1 MPELLMIALYIT
13 GGLVLLFFGADW
25 LVQGAVTLALHL
37 GLSPLIVGLTVVAL
51 GTSVPEALVSVQAAL
66 GHQGGIALGNVIG
79 SNILNIALILGLS
92 SLILPLKVDS
102 HIVKADVP
110 LLTGATFMLVV
121 LLEDF
126 HISRMEGAFLLL
138 CIVFYVTGNIM
149 TVKRTSPEEDK
160 IEGMEIPEDSG
171 KTLWRDVG
179 FLILGIVTLGFGA
192 NFLVTGAVD
201 LARILGLSEA
211 LIGLTIVSIGTGT
224 PELATAL
231 MAAFRKIPDL
241 AIGNAVGSNLFNI
254 MFVLGIAGLVAPL
267 NGKGISS
274 VDLYV
279 MLGVTILLLGLECSA
294 EFRGRIRPAVRGG
307 GKNRFIWV
315 HRLRSGCWR
324 TDRERFLEVRRC
336 IVAT

>member
-79 SNILNIALILGLS
+79 SNILNITLILGLS

-102 HIVKADVP
+102 RIVKADVP

-201 LARILGLSEA
+201 LARIFGLSEA

-231 MAAFRKIPDL
+231 MAAFRKSPDL
-241 AIGNAVGSNLFNI
+241 AIGNVVGSNLFNI

-267 NGKGISS
+267 DGNGISS
-274 VDLYV
+274 IDLYV
-279 MLGVTILLLGLECSA
+279 MLGVTFLLLPTVWT
-294 EFRGRIRPAVRGG
+294 GRILDRKEGFLFLAIYVGYLYHLWPA
-307 GKNRFIWV
+307 
-315 HRLRSGCWR
+315 
-324 TDRERFLEVRRC
+324 
-336 IVAT
+336 

>member
-13 GGLVLLFFGADW
+13 GGLVLLYFGADW
-25 LVQGAVTLALHL
+25 LVRGAVTLALHL

-51 GTSVPEALVSVQAAL
+51 GTSVPEALVSVQAAI

-201 LARILGLSEA
+201 LARIFGLSEA

-231 MAAFRKIPDL
+231 MAAFRKTPDL
-241 AIGNAVGSNLFNI
+241 AIGNVVGSNLFNI
-254 MFVLGIAGLVAPL
+254 MFVLGIAALVAPL
-267 NGKGISS
+267 DGKGISS

-279 MLGVTILLLGLECSA
+279 MLGVTILLLPTVWT
-294 EFRGRIRPAVRGG
+294 GRILDRKEGFLFLAIYIGYLYHLWPA
-307 GKNRFIWV
+307 
-315 HRLRSGCWR
+315 
-324 TDRERFLEVRRC
+324 
-336 IVAT
+336 

>member
-1 MPELLMIALYIT
+1 MPELMIAIYII
-13 GGLVLLFFGADW
+13 GGLILLYFGANW
-25 LVQGAVTLALHL
+25 LVQGAITLALHL

-51 GTSVPEALVSVQAAL
+51 GTSVPEALVSIQAAI

-92 SLILPLKVDS
+92 AFFNPLKVDS
-102 HIVKADVP
+102 HLVKADVP
-110 LLTGATFMLVV
+110 LLAGATFMLVV

-138 CIVFYVTGNIM
+138 CIVGYVAGNIM
-149 TVKRTSPEEDK
+149 TVKRTSPEENK
-160 IEGMEIPEDSG
+160 IEGVEVPEDHS
-171 KTLWRDVG
+171 KNLWRDIS
-179 FLILGIVTLGFGA
+179 FLFIGLIALAFGS

-224 PELATAL
+224 PEMATAL
-231 MAAFRKIPDL
+231 MAAYRKRADL

-254 MFVLGIAGLVAPL
+254 MFVLGIAALVAPL
-267 NGKGISS
+267 DGNGISS

-279 MLGVTILLLGLECSA
+279 MLGVTILLLPTVWT
-294 EFRGRIRPAVRGG
+294 GRILDRKEGFLFLAIYVGYLYHLWPA
-307 GKNRFIWV
+307 
-315 HRLRSGCWR
+315 
-324 TDRERFLEVRRC
+324 
-336 IVAT
+336 

>member
-102 HIVKADVP
+102 RIVKADVP

-201 LARILGLSEA
+201 LARIFGLSEA

-231 MAAFRKIPDL
+231 MAVFRKSPDL
-241 AIGNAVGSNLFNI
+241 AIGNVVGSNLFNI

-267 NGKGISS
+267 DGKGISS

-279 MLGVTILLLGLECSA
+279 MLGVTILLLPTVWT
-294 EFRGRIRPAVRGG
+294 GRILDRKEGFLFLAIYVGYLYHLWPA
-307 GKNRFIWV
+307 
-315 HRLRSGCWR
+315 
-324 TDRERFLEVRRC
+324 
-336 IVAT
+336 

>member
-37 GLSPLIVGLTVVAL
+37 GLSPLIVGLTVVPL

-102 HIVKADVP
+102 RIVKADVP

-201 LARILGLSEA
+201 LARIFGLSEA

-231 MAAFRKIPDL
+231 MAAFRKSPDL
-241 AIGNAVGSNLFNI
+241 AIGNVVGSNLFNI

-267 NGKGISS
+267 DGKGISS
-274 VDLYV
+274 IDLYV
-279 MLGVTILLLGLECSA
+279 MLGVTILLLPTVWT
-294 EFRGRIRPAVRGG
+294 GRILDRKEGFLFLAIYVGYLYHLWPA
-307 GKNRFIWV
+307 
-315 HRLRSGCWR
+315 
-324 TDRERFLEVRRC
+324 
-336 IVAT
+336 

>member
-1 MPELLMIALYIT
+1 MPELLLISLYIS
-13 GGLVLLFFGADW
+13 GGLVLLYFGADW
-25 LVQGAVTLALHL
+25 LVKGAITLALHL

-51 GTSVPEALVSVQAAL
+51 GTSIPEALVSVQAAI
-66 GHQGGIALGNVIG
+66 GHQGGIAIGNVVG

-92 SLILPLKVDS
+92 ALINPLKVDS

-110 LLTGATFMLVV
+110 LLAGATFMLVV

-138 CIVFYVTGNIM
+138 CIVGYVVGNIM
-149 TVKRTSPEEDK
+149 TVKKTAPEDNK
-160 IEGMEIPEDSG
+160 IDGLEVQEDSG
-171 KTLWRDVG
+171 KTFWRDIALLIVG
-179 FLILGIVTLGFGA
+179 IITLGFGA

-201 LARILGLSEA
+201 LARIWGLSEA

-231 MAAFRKIPDL
+231 MAAYRKSSDL

-267 NGKGISS
+267 DAKGINSS
-274 VDLYV
+274 DLYV
-279 MLGVTILLLGLECSA
+279 MLAVTLLLLPTVWT
-294 EFRGRIRPAVRGG
+294 GRV
-307 GKNRFIWV
+307 
-315 HRLRSGCWR
+315 L
-324 TDRERFLEVRRC
+324 DRKEGFLFLAIYVGYLYYLWP
-336 IVAT
+336 T

>member
-13 GGLVLLFFGADW
+13 GGLVLLYFGANW
-25 LVQGAVTLALHL
+25 LVQGAITLALHL

-51 GTSVPEALVSVQAAL
+51 GTSVPEALVSVQAAI

-201 LARILGLSEA
+201 LARIFGLSEA

-231 MAAFRKIPDL
+231 MATFRKTPDL
-241 AIGNAVGSNLFNI
+241 AIGNVVGSNLFNI

-267 NGKGISS
+267 DGKGISS

-279 MLGVTILLLGLECSA
+279 MLGVTILLLPTVWT
-294 EFRGRIRPAVRGG
+294 GRILDRKEGFLFLAIYVGYLYHLWPA
-307 GKNRFIWV
+307 
-315 HRLRSGCWR
+315 
-324 TDRERFLEVRRC
+324 
-336 IVAT
+336 

>member
-13 GGLVLLFFGADW
+13 GGLVLLFFGAEW

-51 GTSVPEALVSVQAAL
+51 GTSVPEALVSVQAAI

-102 HIVKADVP
+102 RIVKADVP

-201 LARILGLSEA
+201 LARIFGLSEA

-231 MAAFRKIPDL
+231 MAAFRKSPDL
-241 AIGNAVGSNLFNI
+241 AIGNVVGSNLFNI

-267 NGKGISS
+267 DGKGISS

-279 MLGVTILLLGLECSA
+279 MLGVTILLLPTVWT
-294 EFRGRIRPAVRGG
+294 GRILDRKEGFLFLAIYVGYLYHLWPA
-307 GKNRFIWV
+307 
-315 HRLRSGCWR
+315 
-324 TDRERFLEVRRC
+324 
-336 IVAT
+336 

>member
-13 GGLVLLFFGADW
+13 GGLVLLYFGADW

-160 IEGMEIPEDSG
+160 IEGMEIPEDPG

-201 LARILGLSEA
+201 LARIFGLSEA

-231 MAAFRKIPDL
+231 MAAFRKTPDL
-241 AIGNAVGSNLFNI
+241 AIGNVVGSNLFNI

-267 NGKGISS
+267 DGKGISS

-279 MLGVTILLLGLECSA
+279 MLGVTILLLPTVWT
-294 EFRGRIRPAVRGG
+294 GRILDRKEGFLFLAIYVGYLYHLWPA
-307 GKNRFIWV
+307 
-315 HRLRSGCWR
+315 
-324 TDRERFLEVRRC
+324 
-336 IVAT
+336 